1 LHALQRGAV
10 AAEPAVLARLGELYQ
25 GEIAYVD
32 AQLGRLVS
40 TLRARGR
47 LDDTILVVT
56 GDHGESFGEHGD
68 WLHGLALYESEIHVP
83 LLLRHPHRLPAGQ
96 VVAGP
101 VQHVD
106 VFPTLLDLAGLR
118 AREVQGTSLLPLLRG
133 QASPPRVAFTELA
146 DDAFVAVLTTPDWKL
161 IRNDATGELRLYRLD
176 VDGGERVN
184 LAKSE
189 PTVTRALAAQLRD
202 RMIVAG
208 VSR

>member
-1 LHALQRGAV
+1 
-10 AAEPAVLARLGELYQ
+10 
-25 GEIAYVD
+25 
-32 AQLGRLVS
+32 
-40 TLRARGR
+40 
-47 LDDTILVVT
+47 
-56 GDHGESFGEHGD
+56 
-68 WLHGLALYESEIHVP
+68 
-83 LLLRHPHRLPAGQ
+83 
-96 VVAGP
+96 
-101 VQHVD
+101 VD